1 MIISKSLSRIVF
13 VGAAFVGGCATA
25 PRTRAEPPPRVADSA
40 PDKVAAQRSAAGLH
54 LEEEDDRWGLT
65 AARDLRQ
72 RKEQKKAQQQAAAPA
87 TLAPTS
93 APATVAPTSV
103 DLQKQAPAR

>member
-1 MIISKSLSRIVF
+1 MTISKSLLRIVF

-72 RKEQKKAQQQAAAPA
+72 REKKTPQKKAQQQAA
-87 TLAPTS
+87 

-103 DLQKQAPAR
+103 DLQKPAPAAP

>member
-1 MIISKSLSRIVF
+1 MSTSKPLLRIVF
-13 VGAAFVGGCATA
+13 AVVSLFAGCATA
-25 PRTRAEPPPRVADSA
+25 PPARFEPPPRGANSA

-65 AARDLRQ
+65 AARELRQ

-87 TLAPTS
+87 IAPTS
-93 APATVAPTSV
+93 I
-103 DLQKQAPAR
+103 DLQKPGAAP